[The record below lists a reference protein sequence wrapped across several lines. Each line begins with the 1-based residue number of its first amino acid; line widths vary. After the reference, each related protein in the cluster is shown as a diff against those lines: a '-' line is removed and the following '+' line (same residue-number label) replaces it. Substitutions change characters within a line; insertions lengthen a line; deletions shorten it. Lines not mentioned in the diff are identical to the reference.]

1 MYGGIGLAQ
10 PKGKK
15 QNTAAVCEELAAPVA
30 EQLGIYFWDV
40 VFEKEGA
47 GWYLRYYIDKDPDG
61 IDLDTCEAF
70 SRAVSDLLDDADPI
84 EQSYCLE
91 VGSPGVE
98 RKLSKGWH
106 FEKYMGWDVLVRLI
120 RPVEG
125 VREFVGE
132 LSGYD
137 SADGTVTI
145 NLGEDSQMEF
155 TMDETAFVRLYDQ
168 TL

>member
-15 QNTAAVCEELAAPVA
+15 QNTAAVCVALAAPVA
-30 EQLGIYFWDV
+30 EQMGIYFWDV

-70 SRAVSDLLDDADPI
+70 SRAVSDLLDAADPI

-98 RKLSKGWH
+98 RKLSKSWH
-106 FEKYMGWDVLVRLI
+106 FKKYMGCDVLVRLI
-120 RPVEG
+120 RPVDG

-132 LSGYD
+132 LIGYD
-137 SADGTVTI
+137 GLSGIITI
-145 NLGEDSQMEF
+145 ELDEDMEMDF
-155 TMDETAFVRLYDQ
+155 MLDETAFVRLYDQ
-168 TL
+168 AL